1 MVKLQESK
9 VKHNVGQI
17 GVVFLSQIVVNTE
30 NDGHSKNKVTQEV
43 ADGLSDWGFNFAL
56 PIICLT
62 SEEDKYQL
70 LTGIS
75 IYEAAV
81 ASGIN
86 KLWAILINRK
96 KLEAEKAVQQA
107 ILQSRLNDWIID
119 TEDVAEFLDFLNN
132 EKSSLT
138 SVRGIGDKY
147 ACKIRANRPYSSQ
160 EDMQKKLG
168 SKLPLN
174 WLKSYKDMKLK
185 RLLGEVE

>member
-1 MVKLQESK
+1 MVNLQESK

-17 GVVFLSQIVVNTE
+17 GVVFLSQLVVNTE
-30 NDGHSKNKVTQEV
+30 NHGHAKNNFTQEV
-43 ADGLSDWGFNFAL
+43 ADGLADWGLNFAL

-75 IYEAAV
+75 IYEAAL

-86 KLWAILINRK
+86 KIWAILINRRK
-96 KLEAEKAVQQA
+96 IDAEKAVQQA
-107 ILQSRLNDWIID
+107 ILQSQLNDLIID
-119 TEDVAEFLDFLNN
+119 REDIAEFLDFLNN

-138 SVRGIGDKY
+138 SGRGIGDKY
-147 ACKIRANRPYSSQ
+147 ACKIRANRPYTSQ

-174 WLKSYKDMKLK
+174 WLRSYKEMKLK
-185 RLLGEVE
+185 KLFG

>member
-1 MVKLQESK
+1 MVNLQESK

-17 GVVFLSQIVVNTE
+17 GVVFLSQIVVNPE
-30 NDGHSKNKVTQEV
+30 KNGHSKNKFIQKV

-70 LTGIS
+70 LTGLS
-75 IYEAAV
+75 IYEAAL

-86 KLWAILINRK
+86 RIWAILINRK
-96 KLEAEKAVQQA
+96 KWEAEKAVQQA
-107 ILQSRLNDWIID
+107 ILQSQLNDSIID
-119 TEDVAEFLDFLNN
+119 TEEIEEFLRFLNN

-147 ACKIRANRPYSSQ
+147 ACKIRSNRPYSSQ

-174 WLKSYKDMKLK
+174 WLRAYKEMKLK
-185 RLLGEVE
+185 KLFGEF